1 MIATALNLALL
12 FAFFCVAAAMVLA
25 ALRLLLGPTAQD
37 RVISL
42 DMLYVCGMILMVL
55 LGMYYQTALYFE
67 LALLIAALGFVGSL
81 AMAKFLL
88 RGEVIE

>member
-1 MIATALNLALL
+1 MIADALNAALI
-12 FAFFCVAAAMVLA
+12 FTSFCVVLA
-25 ALRLLLGPTAQD
+25 MLMATLRLLLGPKAQD

-55 LGMYYQTALYFE
+55 QGMRHQSVVYFE
-67 LALLIAALGFVGSL
+67 LALLIAALGFAGSM